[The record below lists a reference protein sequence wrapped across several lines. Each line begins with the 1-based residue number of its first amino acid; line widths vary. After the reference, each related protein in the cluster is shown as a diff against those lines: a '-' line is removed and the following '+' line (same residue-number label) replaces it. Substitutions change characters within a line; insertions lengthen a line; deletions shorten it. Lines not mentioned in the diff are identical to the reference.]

1 MLFILMNK
9 DYSYS
14 IKSKILTVEFDEG
27 TNEEKINIINQN
39 YNIELE
45 KMVRDY
51 PNQYFWFHRKWDKK
65 HYK

>member
-51 PNQYFWFHRKWDKK
+51 PNQYFWFHRRFPRSIY
-65 HYK
+65 H